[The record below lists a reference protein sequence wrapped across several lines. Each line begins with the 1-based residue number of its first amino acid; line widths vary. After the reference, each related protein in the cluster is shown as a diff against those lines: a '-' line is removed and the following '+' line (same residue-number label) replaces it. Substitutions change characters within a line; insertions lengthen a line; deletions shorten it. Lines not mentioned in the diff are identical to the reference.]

1 MAVRTPVYFDG
12 TDIKQ
17 MSTAQVEKIYR
28 KVKYLYSAS
37 TPITLDYVAS
47 GGNLG
52 GLIDT
57 RKQAGTY
64 TTHPSVY
71 ATPSSPTST
80 ISVTEDHV
88 SETRATATYSVVD
101 SNNRKFPCF
110 LDGSNDVQAMTDSDF
125 IDTFIKPALQTYL
138 TTDTTSDSFGGIYH
152 IQSASSYSGSTLV
165 NATPIF
171 VDTRANSGAYSGV
184 IPYTQDQ
191 PTNITSYYLHKKNDT
206 DSLSEYD
213 IPLHVYDGTGDAYTP
228 DSATFNE
235 VLQNMV
241 RYCATFVDSCRIS
254 YALVN
259 DSDTVYTKR
268 GTGMVNTILNSQTV
282 GIYFAGADDYRTQY
296 YPSGTAITAN
306 TYYLGLTIT

>member
-28 KVKYLYSAS
+28 KIKYLYSAS

-52 GLIDT
+52 GLTDT
-57 RKQAGTY
+57 RKQAG
-64 TTHPSVY
+64 SY
-71 ATPSSPTST
+71 ATNPTTYPTPPSTT
-80 ISVTEDHV
+80 TVSVTEDHV

-138 TTDTTSDSFGGIYH
+138 TTDTTADSFGGIYH

-165 NATPIF
+165 NANPIF
-171 VDTRANSGAYSGV
+171 VDTRANAAAYGTP
-184 IPYTQDQ
+184 IPETQDQ
-191 PTNITSYYLHKKNDT
+191 PTNITSYYLHKKDDA
-206 DSLSEYD
+206 DSQSSYD
-213 IPLHVYDGTGDAYTP
+213 IPLHVYDGTGDIYTP

-241 RYCATFVDSCRIS
+241 RYCATFVDSCKIS

-268 GTGMVNTILNSQTV
+268 GTGMVNTILNSQTL
-282 GIYFAGADDYRTQY
+282 GTYFASFDDYRSQY
-296 YPSGTAITAN
+296 FPAGSPITAN